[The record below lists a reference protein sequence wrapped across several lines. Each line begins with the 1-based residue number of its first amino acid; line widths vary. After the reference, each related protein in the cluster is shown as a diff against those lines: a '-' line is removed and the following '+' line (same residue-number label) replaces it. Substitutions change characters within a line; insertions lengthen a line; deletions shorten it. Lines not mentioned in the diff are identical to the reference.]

1 LHIIF
6 ETVDLMGWITGF
18 DKDSTILI
26 KEYAKYYLF

>member
-1 LHIIF
+1 
-6 ETVDLMGWITGF
+6 MGWITGF